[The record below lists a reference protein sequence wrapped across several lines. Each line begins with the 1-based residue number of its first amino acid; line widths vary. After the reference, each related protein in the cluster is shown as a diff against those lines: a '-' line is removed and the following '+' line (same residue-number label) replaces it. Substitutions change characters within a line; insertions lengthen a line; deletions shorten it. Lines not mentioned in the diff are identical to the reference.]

1 MDNSINLRNE
11 REKSERMTQ
20 WGAALVY
27 IQKGGFTN
35 IPKHAGL
42 KKITFLSTGLLS
54 EVEGKSI
61 GLARKA
67 IQFFPNEL
75 FGQLNAFFNIYLK
88 ITLQFL

>member
-11 REKSERMTQ
+11 REKERTTQ

-27 IQKGGFTN
+27 IQKGGCTN
-35 IPKHAGL
+35 IPGHAGL
-42 KKITFLSTGLLS
+42 KKIAFLSTGLLS
-54 EVEGKSI
+54 ELEGKSI

-75 FGQLNAFFNIYLK
+75 FGQPNTFFNIYLK
-88 ITLQFL
+88 ISLQFL